1 MKKLLLVGTLCCA
14 SILFFAQTASTHAQ
28 QLVES
33 ITRDV
38 TLSAEQIAQ
47 LTEVAKLYV
56 NTAQAANE
64 QFATDDMAL
73 VQAKAAAWQEY
84 SAQLQ
89 TILTAEQYQTLQQ
102 KKTERRNTLLNQ
114 LKEEQQ

>member
-1 MKKLLLVGTLCCA
+1 MGM
-14 SILFFAQTASTHAQ
+14 AQTVSTYAQ
-28 QLVES
+28 ELVES
-33 ITRDV
+33 VTHDV

-47 LTEVAKLYV
+47 LTEAATQYV
-56 NTAQAANE
+56 GAVQTANE
-64 QFATDDMAL
+64 QFSTDDTAL

-102 KKTERRNTLLNQ
+102 KKTERRNALFNQ
-114 LKEEQQ
+114 LKEE

>member
-1 MKKLLLVGTLCCA
+1 MKKLLLVGILYCA
-14 SILFFAQTASTHAQ
+14 SILSFAQTASTHAQ

-33 ITRDV
+33 VTHDV

-47 LTEVAKLYV
+47 LTEAATQYV
-56 NTAQAANE
+56 NAAQAANE

-102 KKTERRNTLLNQ
+102 KKVDRRNALLNQ
-114 LKEEQQ
+114 LKEE